1 MYATLTLLQGRR
13 RSGRSRVSVSKRAAC
28 RGSAHVSRVSSGS
41 AGRSKAADSQL
52 TTLLTQ
58 LRPRS
63 QEITRDH
70 AEITARSLSWRRD
83 HRRSL
88 SWRRDRARS
97 RRGHRRRVAAPVSS
111 TRRLRP
117 AGSPEASLTQL
128 SAPDHAPGYPKPR
141 PASANPPPGPRWH
154 PGHIGLGI
162 DRAQH
167 VTWEGGGGR

>member
-63 QEITRDH
+63 QEIIRDH
-70 AEITARSLSWRRD
+70 AEITA
-83 HRRSL
+83 RSL